1 MAFYEGVFFD
11 FDYTLGDA
19 TACIQTG
26 FYGAF
31 EEMGLPRPDGEAV
44 RRTIGMTLE
53 DAYTLL
59 SGDGDEGHR
68 ALFRKH
74 YVRIADPLQVSQTK
88 LFPGAEELLDWLYA
102 GGIQV
107 AVVSTKRRATIRR
120 VFDHYGL
127 SDRLSLCVGGE
138 DIRRPKPDPEGALLA
153 LERLDLRREQVL
165 FVGDTLID
173 AETARRAGL
182 DFAAVCNGTTPA
194 AAFSSVPHV
203 HIAPDL
209 KELQGWL
216 EAQRLSRANAS
227 AAEMR

>member
-19 TACIQTG
+19 TQCIQAG

-44 RRTIGMTLE
+44 CRAIGMTLE

-59 SGDGDEGHR
+59 SGDGDVGHR
-68 ALFRKH
+68 AEFRRC
-74 YVRIADPLQVSQTK
+74 YVRIADPLQVSQTR
-88 LFPGAEELLDWLYA
+88 LFPGAVELLDWLNA
-102 GGIQV
+102 EGVRV
-107 AVVSTKRRATIRR
+107 AVVSTKRHTTILR

-127 SDRLSLCVGGE
+127 SDRLSLCIGGE
-138 DIRRPKPDPEGALLA
+138 DIQRPKPDPEGALLA
-153 LERLDLRREQVL
+153 LERLNLRREAVL

-173 AETARRAGL
+173 AETAHRAGL

-194 AAFSSVPHV
+194 DAFSSVPHV

-209 KELQGWL
+209 AELQDWL
-216 EAQRLSRANAS
+216 AGQKLANL
-227 AAEMR
+227 

>member
-1 MAFYEGVFFD
+1 MAFYRGVFFD

-19 TACIQTG
+19 TECIQTG

-59 SGDGDEGHR
+59 SGDEDVGRR
-68 ALFRKH
+68 AEFRRH
-74 YVRIADPLQVSQTK
+74 YVHIADPLQVSQTR
-88 LFPGAEELLDWLYA
+88 LFPGAVELLDWLNRE
-102 GGIQV
+102 GVRV
-107 AVVSTKRRATIRR
+107 AVVSTKRRATIQR
-120 VFDHYGL
+120 VFTHYGL
-127 SDRLSLCVGGE
+127 TDRLSLCIGGE
-138 DIRRPKPDPEGALLA
+138 DIRQPKPDPEGALLA
-153 LERLDLRREQVL
+153 LERLGLRREEVL

-182 DFAAVCNGTTPA
+182 DFAAVCNGTTPS

-203 HIAPDL
+203 QIAPNL
-209 KELQGWL
+209 TGRQSWL
-216 EAQRLSRANAS
+216 A
-227 AAEMR
+227 